1 MNTPEKIKEFKR
13 HIKNVGIGQAEI
25 ARMLKTSQPTVSALI
40 NGKASFG
47 KKAAAEWEKLF
58 GVSAAWLVTGAGKMI
73 KSENDENEAEK
84 DPSTFYLVPLLPIS
98 AQAGRLNDFAVAV
111 KDCDCEMIVSPV
123 KGADFAMTVS
133 GDSMF
138 PEYPS
143 GAKILIKKIN
153 ERAFIDWGKTYVLDT
168 CNGSV
173 IKRIFP
179 SDTKDPNRVK
189 CVSINPEYPP
199 FEVNLDD
206 VHGVYR
212 VLMLMAVK

>member
-1 MNTPEKIKEFKR
+1 MRNKATIKQRLAAFLTHVDTSQAKFAEKVGLSKGFAN
-13 HIKNVGIGQAEI
+13 NVGNSIRTDKLQKISEAYPELNTSWLITGEGE
-25 ARMLKTSQPTVSALI
+25 MLKSDPLTEQ
-40 NGKASFG
+40 
-47 KKAAAEWEKLF
+47 E
-58 GVSAAWLVTGAGKMI
+58 
-73 KSENDENEAEK
+73 DEVY
-84 DPSTFYLVPLLPIS
+84 FVPLLPIS

-111 KDCDCEMIVSPV
+111 KDTDCEMIVSPV
-123 KGADFAMTVS
+123 KDADFAMTVS
-133 GDSMF
+133 GDSMY

-173 IKRIFP
+173 IKRMFP
-179 SDTKDPNRVK
+179 SDTLDSNRVK

-199 FEVNLDD
+199 FEVNLED

-212 VLMLMAVK
+212 VLMLMAIK